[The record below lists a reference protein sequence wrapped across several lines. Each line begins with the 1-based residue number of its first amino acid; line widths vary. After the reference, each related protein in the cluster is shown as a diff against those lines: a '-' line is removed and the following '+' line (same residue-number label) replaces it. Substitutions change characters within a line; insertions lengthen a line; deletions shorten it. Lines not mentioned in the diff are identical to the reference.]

1 MDTILQ
7 LKIDLGGT
15 KPSIWRRVL
24 VEKTITF
31 EVLHK
36 IIQVVM
42 GWTNSHL
49 HEFTVQGIRIG
60 QPLDE
65 FDHVGGPAEFD
76 EELIDEATVTL
87 ESVVTDSIQKFDYTY
102 DFGDSWEHTVVL
114 EKRLPA
120 NAAITYPV
128 CTGGKLNCP
137 PENCGGIPGFYE
149 MLRVLDDKRHPE
161 RAEMLEW
168 LGSTYDPQ
176 AFDQP
181 EINQQLT
188 ALSNS

>member
-7 LKIDLGGT
+7 LKISLRGT
-15 KPSIWRRVL
+15 KPPIWRRVL

-31 EVLHK
+31 EALHE
-36 IIQVVM
+36 IIQAVM

-49 HEFTVQGIRIG
+49 HEFTVQGLRIG

-65 FDHVGGPAEFD
+65 FDRAGGPAEFG

-87 ESVVTDSIQKFDYTY
+87 ERVLTNSNQKFDYTY
-102 DFGDSWEHTVVL
+102 DFGDSWEHIVVV

-120 NAAITYPV
+120 DAALTYPV

-137 PENCGGIPGFYE
+137 PEDSGGLPGFYE
-149 MLRVLDDKRHPE
+149 MLRILNDKRHPE
-161 RAEMLEW
+161 REEMLDW
-168 LGSTYDPQ
+168 LGGPYDAQ

-181 EINQQLT
+181 EVNQQLI
-188 ALSNS
+188 ALSHS

>member
-1 MDTILQ
+1 MDSILQ
-7 LKIDLGGT
+7 LKISLRGT
-15 KPSIWRRVL
+15 KPPIWRRVL

-31 EVLHK
+31 EVLHE

-60 QPLDE
+60 QPLEE
-65 FDHVGGPAEFD
+65 FGAEFG
-76 EELIDEATVTL
+76 EALIDESTVTL
-87 ESVVTDSIQKFDYTY
+87 GSVPTNSNKTVDYTY
-102 DFGDSWEHTVVL
+102 DFGDSWEHSVVV

-120 NAAITYPV
+120 DAAVTYPV

-137 PENCGGIPGFYE
+137 PEDCGGISGFYD
-149 MLRVLDDKRHPE
+149 MLRILNDKRHPE
-161 RAEMLEW
+161 REEMLEW
-168 LGSTYDPQ
+168 LGGTYDAQ

-181 EINQQLT
+181 EVNQQLMT
-188 ALSNS
+188 LSHS